1 MPIISEKVVEGLPVP
16 EAGNKVHY
24 FSGAT
29 LQGKRTPSGF
39 GVRVTAA
46 GAKSFVLFH
55 RMDGKKYLV
64 TLGRWGD
71 LSVRAAIMAAQVRVK
86 AVHKGADPRPN
97 RTRRLDEANQPA
109 TKTVAGLLDMFMS
122 RYVEGKLRSEK
133 TIRQSLDR
141 LVKPRIGTVG
151 LYDMKRSQVSK
162 MLDEIADE
170 NGEVM
175 ADRVLAYVRKAFG
188 WYEVHGQDDDFRSP
202 VVKGMART
210 KSSERARDRIL
221 TDDEIRALWKA
232 TGAPGPSGPLLRFI
246 LLTACRRSE
255 AAQMTYS
262 EIVDGDWVIPAARYK
277 TKQETVLPLSKAA
290 QDILN
295 SIPRAKGTDFVFTA
309 TGAKPIAWFAQL
321 KTAIDKECGF
331 SDWTI
336 HDLRR
341 TARSL
346 MSRAGVPADHAE
358 RCLGHV
364 IGGVRGTYDRHEYLK
379 EKRDGFERLAAI
391 VDTILNPQSNVTPL
405 PEGVMANHIAKIVAG
420 SDQ

>member
-1 MPIISEKVVEGLPVP
+1 MPIISEKVVEGLPMP

-71 LSVRAAIMAAQVRVK
+71 LSVRAAIMAAQARVK
-86 AVHKGADPRPN
+86 AMHKGADPRPN

-141 LVKPRIGTVG
+141 LVKPRIGKIG
-151 LYDMKRSQVSK
+151 IYDLKRSQVSK
-162 MLDEIADE
+162 MLDEISDE

-175 ADRVLAYVRKAFG
+175 ADRVLAYIRNAFG
-188 WYEVHGQDDDFRSP
+188 WYEVHGRDDDFRSP

-232 TGAPGPSGPLLRFI
+232 TGAAGPPGPLLRFI

-262 EIVDGDWVIPAARYK
+262 EIIDGDWVIPAARYK
-277 TKQETVLPLSKAA
+277 TKTETILPLSKAA

-295 SIPRAKGTDFVFTA
+295 SIPRVAGSDFVFTA

-364 IGGVRGTYDRHEYLK
+364 IGGIRGTYDRHEYLK

-391 VDTILNPQSNVTPL
+391 VDTIIDPPESSVTTL
-405 PEGVMANHIAKIVAG
+405 RRA
-420 SDQ
+420 